1 MPEVE
6 VAVNV
11 MASPSQ
17 NVEDDADDAYAV
29 EVKLIIGLSAICTT
43 ISGEKEE
50 QPTEGTNV
58 SPKGDADVSSKVAIN
73 NSNLLEETN
82 PAPYGDDNEYFKF
95 LEDRYKKQTT
105 VKRLQNNN

>member
-29 EVKLIIGLSAICTT
+29 EVKLTLGFTPTLIVIP
-43 ISGEKEE
+43 GEKDE
-50 QPTEGTNV
+50 QPPPVPVLVVKDSTV
-58 SPKGDADVSSKVAIN
+58 
-73 NSNLLEETN
+73 
-82 PAPYGDDNEYFKF
+82 
-95 LEDRYKKQTT
+95 TT
-105 VKRLQNNN
+105 

>member
-50 QPTEGTNV
+50 QPATLKDSTLILLPVIKVLVV
-58 SPKGDADVSSKVAIN
+58 STLEPDLTPKGLSS
-73 NSNLLEETN
+73 L
-82 PAPYGDDNEYFKF
+82 
-95 LEDRYKKQTT
+95 
-105 VKRLQNNN
+105 